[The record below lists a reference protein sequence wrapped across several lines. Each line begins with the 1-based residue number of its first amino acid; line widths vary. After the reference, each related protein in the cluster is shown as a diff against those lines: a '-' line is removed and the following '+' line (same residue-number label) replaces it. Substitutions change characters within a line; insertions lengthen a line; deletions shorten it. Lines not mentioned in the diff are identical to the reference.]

1 MKSETSKGPIRG
13 LSDDS
18 LLDDDSSRAPV
29 GIKPSLPSANPILLT
44 LIIGPLTPK
53 QGSRDG
59 LGPASAL
66 VRFFRNFARSPSE
79 SALETGGRGQ
89 SAVRIEKIFSVRR
102 PNTSLMN
109 QSDNSKWIEAL
120 KLNGMGLVDWFD
132 EIDGTKN

>member
-66 VRFFRNFARSPSE
+66 VRRPPWSVFLEILLVRRPNPLLKRAEGGNPL
-79 SALETGGRGQ
+79 SALKKFSA
-89 SAVRIEKIFSVRR
+89 SAVRI
-102 PNTSLMN
+102 PP
-109 QSDNSKWIEAL
+109 
-120 KLNGMGLVDWFD
+120 
-132 EIDGTKN
+132 